1 MTAFGYGKENLP
13 KGISG
18 KLPLLAAPYLPFN
31 GMNEKGLAIAILQ
44 TPITELP
51 NDPDKITLNTTTMI
65 RLVLDKAATADEAI
79 AFFRKHNIY
88 FSGDIYCHY
97 LIADKSGKSVIIEY
111 WNGEMYVV
119 DEKIAS
125 NFMAHNGY
133 NDAHETCAHPRYDK
147 AKSLM

>member
-65 RLVLDKAATADEAI
+65 RLVLDKAATADEALPFSANTIYIFQATYI
-79 AFFRKHNIY
+79 A
-88 FSGDIYCHY
+88 
-97 LIADKSGKSVIIEY
+97 II
-111 WNGEMYVV
+111 
-119 DEKIAS
+119 
-125 NFMAHNGY
+125 
-133 NDAHETCAHPRYDK
+133 
-147 AKSLM
+147 